1 MIKVGRRTLSNDY
14 HTGEKW
20 PLLGRG
26 GHFCAQSV
34 ARETVT
40 CLRSDLQGKVLVM
53 LTKLGIRQMA
63 LLWTVP
69 VWCLL
74 QGRGGER
81 GEDISVLSQ
90 SVARETLTCVRS
102 DLQGKVLVMLTKLRT
117 RQMALLWTVPVWC
130 LLQGRGGERGEDIS
144 VLSQSVARE
153 TVTCVRS
160 DLQGKVL
167 VVLTKVGTRQMA
179 LLWTV
184 TQGRGGERGEDISVL
199 SQSVAREG
207 SGDVNKVENTTNGVV
222 VDSPSVVSQ
231 GRGGERGE
239 DVSVLSQSVTH
250 LTCREGSGDVNKV
263 ENTTNGVVVDSLSV
277 VSQGRG
283 GERGEDVSV
292 LSQSVTREGTG
303 DVNKVEN
310 TTNGV
315 VVDSPSVVSQG
326 QGGERGEDISVL
338 SQSVTRE
345 GSGDVNKV
353 ENTTNGVVVDSL
365 SVVSVSECDSHLVA
379 RPGWREG
386 GGRFCAQSVSNS
398 EIYSVWCARVGSVS
412 RHLPA
417 DQVQNLLNEMQL
429 YPTQAQVCEMLQCAQ
444 DCADRSSPAHLTFGE
459 FCLFA
464 TELKRCYHRGVPRSS
479 HLARKLER
487 DGKEKK
493 KRSRKMSK
501 SVLAKH
507 EVFLGGSCN
516 PTTWRHDIAI
526 PLLKGLGITY
536 YNPQVEDWS
545 VELVEQE
552 HEAKQ
557 TANVLFYVIDSQTRN
572 VVGMIEAAAFAGA
585 RRRLV
590 LVIKPYKP
598 SQSIGGEVISHQE
611 YDELSGS
618 LLVLK
623 SLVERQGIPV
633 FNNIPV
639 AVKCTAKILRDNINM
654 QDLVSADLK
663 QPVSNGHVQVAE
675 KLLYVL

>member
-1 MIKVGRRTLSNDY
+1 MQQLVRGMSFHIHGPNTREMSLVRPLAGRGPRLRLRPSCSPTGPARRAVSAVTSLPWQPDHTLTRRTA
-14 HTGEKW
+14 
-20 PLLGRG
+20 
-26 GHFCAQSV
+26 HF
-34 ARETVT
+34 AR
-40 CLRSDLQGKVLVM
+40 
-53 LTKLGIRQMA
+53 
-63 LLWTVP
+63 
-69 VWCLL
+69 
-74 QGRGGER
+74 
-81 GEDISVLSQ
+81 
-90 SVARETLTCVRS
+90 
-102 DLQGKVLVMLTKLRT
+102 
-117 RQMALLWTVPVWC
+117 
-130 LLQGRGGERGEDIS
+130 
-144 VLSQSVARE
+144 
-153 TVTCVRS
+153 
-160 DLQGKVL
+160 
-167 VVLTKVGTRQMA
+167 
-179 LLWTV
+179 
-184 TQGRGGERGEDISVL
+184 
-199 SQSVAREG
+199 
-207 SGDVNKVENTTNGVV
+207 
-222 VDSPSVVSQ
+222 
-231 GRGGERGE
+231 
-239 DVSVLSQSVTH
+239 
-250 LTCREGSGDVNKV
+250 
-263 ENTTNGVVVDSLSV
+263 
-277 VSQGRG
+277 
-283 GERGEDVSV
+283 
-292 LSQSVTREGTG
+292 
-303 DVNKVEN
+303 
-310 TTNGV
+310 
-315 VVDSPSVVSQG
+315 
-326 QGGERGEDISVL
+326 
-338 SQSVTRE
+338 
-345 GSGDVNKV
+345 
-353 ENTTNGVVVDSL
+353 
-365 SVVSVSECDSHLVA
+365 
-379 RPGWREG
+379 
-386 GGRFCAQSVSNS
+386 

-675 KLLYVL
+675 KLFKLREAFNNRDTSGSGQISLADVCMAYRLMTNRKLSVSELKGLVSNTSDCKEHPVQVNFEEFCAIIAELKSGDAHNNNNNNGSSEKWALCSRPPRSLSVDNSNLRDVFLAGDCTDYAWTHHLAIPSLKRHGLSYHLLEEVSGSPPDLAVIDNSFVLLFVITAQSRSLSVMTMAGHYIGLGCNVVLCIQHIMEDLVLNGEKMSKQAVSDYNRGRIYLKDLAHRDNIPVFHTVDEAVTCAIEKCQSR